1 MIDRRLTAYR
11 ALASESRVGILHVLQ
26 ERGAPVPVDE
36 VAAAVGLHV
45 NTARE
50 HLDRLVA
57 SGFVEREP
65 EVRTTRGRPR
75 MLYRSIDRAAA
86 ATVDARAR
94 EHLARLLV
102 DGYGRALECPAES
115 AEDAGFRW
123 ADEIT
128 ARAARSGAGATRHDR
143 TDEAEGAVVPG
154 PRRADASEQAVPEGA
169 TPEAWDQLAALEQ
182 HFEDLGFQPEADT
195 SLLQIH
201 LRRCP
206 FYDLARTRT
215 EVVCG
220 VHLGLARGV
229 LAHEAGPLTA
239 DRLEP
244 FVGPRHCVL
253 HLSQR

>member
-57 SGFVEREP
+57 SGFVEREA

-102 DGYGRALECPAES
+102 DGYGRALECPGES
-115 AEDAGFRW
+115 AQDAGFRW
-123 ADEIT
+123 ADELAGRPRTGSSASRPQT
-128 ARAARSGAGATRHDR
+128 ADAAER
-143 TDEAEGAVVPG
+143 AVVPG
-154 PRRADASEQAVPEGA
+154 PRPADASEQGGAGGA

-195 SLLQIH
+195 AQLQIH

-229 LAHEAGPLTA
+229 LAHERGPLVA

-253 HLSQR
+253 HLARA